1 MNTITSNKS
10 VWRVLGPWLGLG
22 CVLAGFVIA
31 VIRLHPTNFFG
42 YTEDDSIYFSSAK
55 ALAEGKGYVLASFP
69 GTPAATK
76 YPVFYPWLLS
86 WVWRWNPT
94 FPANLVDAIAI
105 NVAFAIGF
113 ILLAFL
119 FLRRFGAGKVE
130 ALILTGFCAFHPVI
144 LFYTGNLL
152 SEIPFAT
159 MALGALLLSEKI
171 AENPSL
177 SATSVC
183 CGVLVGM
190 CMLTRVLGVPVAAG
204 VALGL
209 LARRAWR
216 PLLLFCASLAPFFTA
231 LAWETVRA
239 RRMVPSVGGIAAS
252 SPMWLH
258 TWTYYTSYLNVWKEG
273 IPNLATFF
281 MMLKGNITVLLLS
294 PATYVLSPLVQ
305 VNTVWGAALMAIV
318 AAVGLAGI
326 VREIRKHGLRPVHFA
341 LSLYACV
348 ILIWSYPDANRFLIP
363 FLPLFALAM
372 WMEGKHVMRMS
383 YLALRSGPSLEKAVA
398 AGMSVATA
406 IAVGA
411 VIANY
416 AGKGRR
422 DLVDVSTERGRLLP
436 EKRQAYEWISRVA
449 APSSRAIAYDDA
461 MLYLYTG
468 RQATRPFTFTAAE
481 FYSPAL
487 LDRDLSHMMDVPA
500 AVQAQYWVYSDD
512 DLRFEW
518 HDAYLKGR
526 ARMSALSRDFPLV
539 FRSDAG
545 NVRIYSIHPL
555 QTSDAP
561 TFLSTDS
568 PYPKGTHPRE

>member
-1 MNTITSNKS
+1 
-10 VWRVLGPWLGLG
+10 
-22 CVLAGFVIA
+22 
-31 VIRLHPTNFFG
+31 
-42 YTEDDSIYFSSAK
+42 
-55 ALAEGKGYVLASFP
+55 
-69 GTPAATK
+69 
-76 YPVFYPWLLS
+76 
-86 WVWRWNPT
+86 
-94 FPANLVDAIAI
+94 
-105 NVAFAIGF
+105 
-113 ILLAFL
+113 
-119 FLRRFGAGKVE
+119 
-130 ALILTGFCAFHPVI
+130 
-144 LFYTGNLL
+144 
-152 SEIPFAT
+152 
-159 MALGALLLSEKI
+159 
-171 AENPSL
+171 
-177 SATSVC
+177 
-183 CGVLVGM
+183 
-190 CMLTRVLGVPVAAG
+190 
-204 VALGL
+204 
-209 LARRAWR
+209 
-216 PLLLFCASLAPFFTA
+216 
-231 LAWETVRA
+231 
-239 RRMVPSVGGIAAS
+239 
-252 SPMWLH
+252 MWLH
-258 TWTYYTSYLNVWKEG
+258 IWTYYTSYVNVWKEG

-326 VREIRKHGLRPVHFA
+326 VRETRKHGLRPVHFA

-372 WMEGKHVMRMS
+372 WREGKHVMRMS
-383 YLALRSGPSLEKAVA
+383 YLALRSGSSLEKAVA
-398 AGMSVATA
+398 VGMSVAAA

-422 DLVDVSTERGRLLP
+422 DLVDVSKERGRLLP
-436 EKRQAYEWISRVA
+436 EKLQAYDWISRVA

-487 LDRDLSHMMDVPA
+487 LDKDLSHMMDVPA

-539 FRSDAG
+539 FRSEAG

-555 QTSDAP
+555 QTSSAP
-561 TFLSTDS
+561 TFLSTER
-568 PYPKGTHPRE
+568 PYPRGTHPRE